1 MIEIQRYAFRFQNW
15 LNQPKKVL
23 VACLFVLTISLFLNG
38 TVWKVWGL
46 YRDQT
51 VIKEQINQARMTIK
65 SFDQQMIQAKDST
78 FIEHQARDKMDLVS
92 ENDLVFV
99 FPE

>member
-1 MIEIQRYAFRFQNW
+1 MVEIQRYAFRLQNW
-15 LNQPKKVL
+15 LNQPQKVL
-23 VACLFVLTISLFLNG
+23 VACLLVLTISLFLNG

-46 YRDQT
+46 YRDRT
-51 VIKEQINQARMTIK
+51 VIKEQISQAQITIK
-65 SFDQQMIQAKDST
+65 SYDQQMIQAKDAT

>member
-1 MIEIQRYAFRFQNW
+1 MSQIQRYAFIFKNW
-15 LNQPKKVL
+15 LNQPQKVL
-23 VACLFVLTISLFLNG
+23 VACLFFLMISLFLNG

-46 YRDQT
+46 YRDRT
-51 VIKEQINQARMTIK
+51 VIAEQINQSNLAIK
-65 SFDQQMIQAKDST
+65 GFDLQMVKAKDSS
-78 FIEHQARDKMDLVS
+78 FIEHQARDKMDLVE